1 MRNSDI
7 LSLQLELDIIKTILV
22 EEIKA
27 RAEIEVRTSALG
39 DELKAAN
46 LHILEAYRQKEDKEM
61 ELNSAKSVIDALES
75 QQIIL
80 INEVDELKKNSRSSA
95 EQEKELPLSNR
106 THELIHFCFDLPNS
120 GNGSVA
126 YSLLLQMK
134 KCAS

>member
-46 LHILEAYRQKEDKEM
+46 LHILKLTGRRKT
-61 ELNSAKSVIDALES
+61 
-75 QQIIL
+75 
-80 INEVDELKKNSRSSA
+80 KKWN
-95 EQEKELPLSNR
+95 
-106 THELIHFCFDLPNS
+106 
-120 GNGSVA
+120 
-126 YSLLLQMK
+126 
-134 KCAS
+134 